1 MTRFSLRNPLV
12 ALLAAASV
20 CFPQSSRPQTAYPFL
35 YSLYPCGLQRGTTT
49 EVTLTGLHNYHS
61 AYKVIVE
68 GKGVTGEV
76 VVPAAGWPKEDEKTK
91 AVPVV
96 NEIKLKITA
105 AADAAVGVRELR
117 VATPRGVSS
126 IGQLVIGDEPEMLE
140 KEPNNTQE
148 QAQEIK
154 IPTTVNGRIQQ
165 GEDVDTYKVKVQAGE
180 EITFAVACARLEDK
194 IHDLQEHADPML
206 TLRDSTGREL
216 AANDDYYRAD
226 PLLHYRFEKAGDYY
240 IQIRDVSYKGNPY
253 WTYRLTATSRPY
265 VTAFL
270 PMGAKPG
277 TAVDVTPVG
286 FGLQGKNCR
295 LEIPMDSPMG
305 EQYVQLK
312 TPMGLSNPVPVLVT
326 DLPATTIASAPA
338 GDAAMPLSIPAAVTA
353 RLSKPGESHRHKFHA
368 KAGQMFRFEVN
379 ARRYD
384 SRIDSV
390 LTLMNDKGQEITSND
405 DALGPDSRIDWQ
417 AGSDGDYLLEVR
429 DLHGRGGDGFVYL
442 LTAKP
447 MSPDFRLRCDDDKMK
462 LGPGNSG
469 AWYLLVD
476 RVFGFN
482 SPITVEVKGLPPGV
496 TATPLTIPPNIAQGC
511 VVLTCASDAKVNV
524 GEVEVVGTATA
535 NGVDGK
541 PATVTHRAVPMSE
554 IYLPG
559 GGRAVYEVNTQAVAV
574 TDPSDIVVELSTA
587 SVTLAP
593 GGTVKIDVNVKRKPG
608 YTKAVTLDVYLRH
621 LGSVYGNPL
630 PPGVSLDEGASK
642 TLLGENETKGH
653 IVLKANADAQAVTN
667 LPIAILGQV
676 SINFVVKVSYAG
688 PPVLLTVTP
697 KK

>member
-1 MTRFSLRNPLV
+1 MRIALTALV
-12 ALLAAASV
+12 VLLVPGFAAG
-20 CFPQSSRPQTAYPFL
+20 QTGYPFI
-35 YSLYPCGLQRGTTT
+35 YSLYPCGLQRGTST
-49 EVTLTGLHNYHS
+49 EVTLSGLHNYHG
-61 AYKVIVE
+61 AYKVLVE

-76 VVPAAGWPKEDEKTK
+76 VVPTGGWPKADEKTK
-91 AVPVV
+91 VIPAV

-105 AADAAVGVRELR
+105 AADAPVGVREVR
-117 VATPRGVSS
+117 VVTPRGVSS
-126 IGQLVIGDEPEMLE
+126 IGQLVIGDEPETLE
-140 KEPNNTQE
+140 KEPDNTIE

-154 IPTTVNGRIQQ
+154 VPTTINGRIQQ
-165 GEDVDTYKVKVQAGE
+165 GEDVDTYKLKAQAGE

-194 IHDLQEHADPML
+194 IHDLQEHADPMI

-226 PLLHYRFEKAGDYY
+226 PLLHYRFEKAGDYF

-253 WTYRLTATSRPY
+253 WTYRLNITTRPFITAM
-265 VTAFL
+265 L
-270 PMGAKPG
+270 PMGGKPG
-277 TAVDVTPVG
+277 TAVDVTPEG
-286 FGLQGKNCR
+286 FGLQGKPCR
-295 LEIPMDSPMG
+295 LEIPMDTPMG

-326 DLPATTIASAPA
+326 DLPTTTVSSAPA
-338 GDAAMPLSIPAAVTA
+338 GDASMPLSVPAAVNA
-353 RLSKPGESHRHKFHA
+353 KLSKPGESHRYKFHA
-368 KAGQMFRFEVN
+368 KASQMFRFEVN

-390 LTLMNDKGQEITSND
+390 LALLNDKGQEITSND
-405 DALGPDSRIDWQ
+405 DAQGPDSRIDWQ
-417 AGSDGDYLLEVR
+417 AGAEGDYLLDVR
-429 DLHGRGGDGFVYL
+429 DLHGRGGEGFVYL
-442 LTAKP
+442 LTATP
-447 MSPDFRLRCDDDKMK
+447 MAPDFRIRCDDDKMK

-496 TATPLTIPPNIAQGC
+496 TATPLTIPPNVAQGC
-511 VVLTCASDAKVNV
+511 VVLTCAPSAAVNV
-524 GEVEVVGTATA
+524 GEVEVIGSATA

-541 PATVTHRAVPMSE
+541 PRTIMHQAVPMSE

-559 GGRAVYEVNTQAVAV
+559 GGRGMYEVNTQAVAV
-574 TDPSDIVVELSTA
+574 TEPSDIVVNLSTT
-587 SVTLAP
+587 SITLAP
-593 GGTVKIDVNVKRKPG
+593 GGTARIDVEVKRKPG
-608 YTKAVTLDVYLRH
+608 YTKPVTLDVYLRH

-630 PPGVSLDEGASK
+630 PPGVTLDEGASK
-642 TLLGENETKGH
+642 TLLGENETKGS
-653 IVLKANADAQAVTN
+653 IVLKAAPDAPPITN
-667 LPIAILGQV
+667 LPIAVLGQV